1 MVAAQIRRGPSR
13 LQPSANHH
21 LPRQSEQRSQILF
34 SKGSFIPSRLSHESL
49 RLLDP
54 LCAAVSRIADFC
66 LSFVVVIL
74 LLFPSDSTRRYQ
86 LTTPFTKQGSCLHAH
101 ANHPSQLPAC
111 VPTPTSCLLLAH
123 GIVFIAAVLHNR
135 EVSTV
140 RLLVHDS
147 LPAAVVCP
155 ASPLPSPP
163 SKPYIAPSSRRRRV
177 SRSQTNF
184 SYRLVVSGGTSSDGP
199 PATSQ
204 LLPWR
209 LSRHP
214 AKPQLRSSN

>member
-49 RLLDP
+49 SLPWLDSS
-54 LCAAVSRIADFC
+54 CAAAFPIANIC
-66 LSFVVVIL
+66 LSLVVIL
-74 LLFPSDSTRRYQ
+74 LHFPSDRTRQ
-86 LTTPFTKQGSCLHAH
+86 HHTLTRQGSCLHAH
-101 ANHPSQLPAC
+101 ANHPSQLLAC

>member
-1 MVAAQIRRGPSR
+1 
-13 LQPSANHH
+13 
-21 LPRQSEQRSQILF
+21 
-34 SKGSFIPSRLSHESL
+34 
-49 RLLDP
+49 
-54 LCAAVSRIADFC
+54 
-66 LSFVVVIL
+66 
-74 LLFPSDSTRRYQ
+74 

-101 ANHPSQLPAC
+101 ANHPSQLLAC